1 MSEPRATRDCRPIA
15 VMVGTTCSGK
25 TTLAAAL
32 AGWLGER
39 DVAVEII
46 GADARQIYRSLSIGT
61 AKATR
66 DEQNA
71 VPHHM
76 IDVAEPDETFNASR
90 YAEEA
95 LECAE
100 RVYAKGAFPLV
111 VGGSGLYIRALIE
124 GLFDGPGADENIRL
138 RLEGWAEREGAE
150 VLHRRLLECDP
161 VTAEKVHPNDRK
173 RVIRALEVYES
184 TGRPISELR
193 AESAEGGFARPFY
206 VGLDW
211 PADALGERIEVRVR
225 WMLENGMKEEAF
237 WLAGANLSDAR
248 SFEGLGY
255 EDALALHRGEIDFE
269 ACVARISQLH
279 RQYAKRQ
286 RTWCRKIEG
295 VRWFE
300 PGEIGFD
307 ALVGQVGASLLSYFL
322 TSLSQGTAAGR

>member
-1 MSEPRATRDCRPIA
+1 MSERRVARDWRSIA

-32 AGWLGER
+32 AGWLAER
-39 DVAVEII
+39 DISIEII
-46 GADARQIYRSLSIGT
+46 GADARQIFRSLSIGT
-61 AKATR
+61 AKPTL
-66 DEQNA
+66 DEQIA

-100 RVYAKGAFPLV
+100 KIYANGAFPLV

-138 RLEGWAEREGAE
+138 RLEDWAERDGAE
-150 VLHRRLLECDP
+150 ALHHRLLECDP
-161 VTAEKVHPNDRK
+161 VTAEKVHPNDSR
-173 RVIRALEVYES
+173 RVIRALEVYET

-193 AESAEGGFARPFY
+193 AESAGGGFARPFY
-206 VGLDW
+206 IGLDW
-211 PADALGERIEVRVR
+211 PADALGERIKVRVR
-225 WMLENGMKEEAF
+225 RMLLNGMQDEAS
-237 WLAGANLSDAR
+237 WLSEAGLTNAR

-255 EDALALHRGEIDFE
+255 EDALAFHRGEIIFDD
-269 ACVARISQLH
+269 CLARISQLH

-286 RTWCRKIEG
+286 RTWCRRIKD

-300 PGEIGFD
+300 PGEMSFD
-307 ALVGQVGASLLSYFL
+307 ALVEQVGTSLISYFHP
-322 TSLSQGTAAGR
+322 SLSPGAVTGR

>member
-1 MSEPRATRDCRPIA
+1 MSEGRATRDWRPIA
-15 VMVGTTCSGK
+15 VMVGATCSGK

-39 DVAVEII
+39 DVPIEII

-61 AKATR
+61 AKPTLEER
-66 DEQNA
+66 DV

-100 RVYAKGAFPLV
+100 RIYDKGAFPMV
-111 VGGSGLYIRALIE
+111 VGGSGLYIQALIE

-138 RLEGWAEREGAE
+138 KLEEQAERDGAE
-150 VLHRRLLECDP
+150 ALHRSLVECDP
-161 VTAEKVHPNDRK
+161 AAAGKIHPNDTK
-173 RVIRALEVYES
+173 RVIRALEVYEV

-193 AESAEGGFARPFY
+193 AESPAGGFARPFY

-211 PADALGERIEVRVR
+211 PSDTLDERIKERIR
-225 WMLENGMKEEAF
+225 WMLLNGMQDEAS
-237 WLAGANLSDAR
+237 WLSDAGLADAR

-255 EDALALHRGEIDFE
+255 EDALALHCGEIAFDD
-269 ACVARISQLH
+269 CLTRISTLH

-286 RTWCRKIEG
+286 RTWGRRIED
-295 VRWFE
+295 VHWFE
-300 PGEIGFD
+300 PSEMSFD
-307 ALVGQVGASLLSYFL
+307 ALILHVGESLLSYFHPAQ
-322 TSLSQGTAAGR
+322 SQGTVAGR

>member
-1 MSEPRATRDCRPIA
+1 MSERRATRDWRSIA

-32 AGWLGER
+32 ASWLGER
-39 DVAVEII
+39 NVPLEII

-61 AKATR
+61 AKPTL
-66 DEQNA
+66 DERNS

-76 IDVAEPDETFNASR
+76 IDVAESDETFNASR

-100 RVYAKGAFPLV
+100 KVYAKGAFPLV

-138 RLEGWAEREGAE
+138 RLEDLAERDGLES
-150 VLHRRLLECDP
+150 LRRRLSECDP
-161 VTAEKVHPNDRK
+161 AAAVKIHPNDRK
-173 RVIRALEVYES
+173 RVIRALEVFES

-193 AESAEGGFARPFY
+193 AEAVGGGFARPFY

-211 PADALGERIEVRVR
+211 PNDVLGERIEARVR
-225 WMLENGMKEEAF
+225 WMLLNGMQDEAS
-237 WLAGANLSDAR
+237 WLAGANLNDAR

-255 EDALALHRGEIDFE
+255 KDALALHRGEIIFDD
-269 ACVARISQLH
+269 CLARISQRH

-286 RTWCRKIEG
+286 RTWCRRIEG

-300 PGEIGFD
+300 PDEMGFD
-307 ALVGQVGASLLSYFL
+307 TLVEQVGASLLSYFFP
-322 TSLSQGTAAGR
+322 SQPRRTAAGR